1 MRCMPIRNSVRR
13 AKRGTIL
20 AGAIVFGILLSGCY
34 AGGGPKRT
42 IEAGSG
48 GPGSLAGA
56 PAVSYDV
63 KRLDGRT
70 DGLSRYR
77 GSVVVMNLW
86 ATWCPPCREE
96 MPALQQFYRENKAKG
111 VVVLGVDQG
120 ESAEAAGAFTRENG
134 VTFPILLDA
143 DQQYGRSYAAVGLPT
158 TVIVGRNGHVMR
170 GIDGQLSLAQMR
182 EAVGPALRAQ

>member
-1 MRCMPIRNSVRR
+1 MRCMPRLWALVM
-13 AKRGTIL
+13 A
-20 AGAIVFGILLSGCY
+20 VLLVSCY
-34 AGGGPKRT
+34 SGGGPKRT
-42 IEAGSG
+42 IDGGAG
-48 GPGSLAGA
+48 GPGALAGA

-70 DGLSRYR
+70 DALDRYH

-96 MPALQQFYRENKAKG
+96 MPDLQRFARESQAKG
-111 VVVLGVDQG
+111 VVVLGIDQG
-120 ESAEAAGAFTRENG
+120 ESAATAGAFARAHG

-143 DQQYGRSYAAVGLPT
+143 DQQYGRSYAAIGLPT
-158 TVIVGRNGHVMR
+158 TVIVDRTGHVVR

-182 EAVGPALRAQ
+182 AAVGPAQHAR

>member
-1 MRCMPIRNSVRR
+1 MHCVP
-13 AKRGTIL
+13 KPGTLL
-20 AGAIVFGILLSGCY
+20 AGAVILGILLSGCY
-34 AGGGPKRT
+34 SGGGPKRT
-42 IEAGSG
+42 IDGGSG

-96 MPALQQFYRENKAKG
+96 MPALEQLYRENKAKG
-111 VVVLGVDQG
+111 IVVLGVDQG
-120 ESAEAAGAFTRENG
+120 ESAEAAGAFAREHG

-158 TVIVGRNGHVMR
+158 TVIVGRNGHVVR

-182 EAVGPALRAQ
+182 EAVGPALHAQ

>member
-1 MRCMPIRNSVRR
+1 MRYPPALVL
-13 AKRGTIL
+13 AIL
-20 AGAIVFGILLSGCY
+20 MAVLLGGCY

-42 IEAGSG
+42 IDAGAG
-48 GPGSLAGA
+48 GPSTLAGA
-56 PAVSYDV
+56 SAVSYDV
-63 KRLDGRT
+63 KRLDGGS
-70 DGLSRYR
+70 DALDRYR

-96 MPALQQFYRENKAKG
+96 MPALQQFYTENKAKG

-120 ESAEAAGAFTRENG
+120 ESAAAAGSFARAHG

-143 DQQYGRSYAAVGLPT
+143 DQQYGRSYAAIGLPT
-158 TVIVGRNGHVMR
+158 TVIVDRSGHVVR

-182 EAVGPALRAQ
+182 EAVGPALHAQ

>member
-1 MRCMPIRNSVRR
+1 MRCF
-13 AKRGTIL
+13 
-20 AGAIVFGILLSGCY
+20 GAIVISVLLAGCY
-34 AGGGPKRT
+34 SGGGPKRT
-42 IEAGSG
+42 IEGGSG

-56 PAVSYDV
+56 PAASYDV
-63 KRLDGRT
+63 KRLDGRV
-70 DGLSRYR
+70 DALNRYR
-77 GSVVVMNLW
+77 GSVVLMNLW

-96 MPALQQFYRENKAKG
+96 MPALEQFYAENRAKG

-120 ESAEAAGAFTRENG
+120 ESAAAAGAFARAHG

-143 DQQYGRSYAAVGLPT
+143 DEQYGRSYAAIGLPT
-158 TVIVGRNGHVMR
+158 TVIVDRRGHVTR